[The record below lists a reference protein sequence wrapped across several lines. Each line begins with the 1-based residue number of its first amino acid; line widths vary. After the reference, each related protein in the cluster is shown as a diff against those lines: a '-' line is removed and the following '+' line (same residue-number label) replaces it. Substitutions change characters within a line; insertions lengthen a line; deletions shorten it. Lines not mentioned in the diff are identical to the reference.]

1 MDVVS
6 GRAGESLKMNVDSF
20 SIAPCVQKEAS
31 SIGAIASCR
40 LLHEAGV
47 TVSLRGPVPEQ
58 LIVMR
63 AGFPLKVRAAHFCW
77 LGGTRVRGRR
87 LYFKRAPRNKR
98 AVAQVVRRC
107 DSLVSYRA
115 HGFGADFR

>member
-1 MDVVS
+1 
-6 GRAGESLKMNVDSF
+6 MNVDSF

-58 LIVMR
+58 LTVMR
-63 AGFPLKVRAAHFCW
+63 AGFPLKVRAAHFFLLVLVGRDPPMFAVENFKSKAPRLTNGLW
-77 LGGTRVRGRR
+77 RR
-87 LYFKRAPRNKR
+87 LC
-98 AVAQVVRRC
+98 VGTVT
-107 DSLVSYRA
+107 
-115 HGFGADFR
+115 GW